1 MSYIN
6 IMRYRST
13 CPVASFLDIAGDRW
27 SLLIV
32 RELFVG
38 RKTYSEMLHMPES
51 IATNILVDRL
61 KKLQD
66 HQIIGMIKM
75 PNNSK
80 TKHYYLTEK
89 GVDLYSVMCEM
100 SVWTRKHLEGIEV
113 HPLGL
118 AQWKSF
124 DEIGIEGTKKVVT
137 ARYRQSRSKLL
148 KRE

>member
-6 IMRYRST
+6 IMSYRST

-89 GVDLYSVMCEM
+89 GVDLYSVLVEM
-100 SVWTRKHLEGIEV
+100 SVWTRKHLQGIEV
-113 HPLGL
+113 HPFGL

-137 ARYRQSRSKLL
+137 TSYRQSRSELL

>member
-6 IMRYRST
+6 IMSYRST

-100 SVWTRKHLEGIEV
+100 SLWTRKHLQGIEV

-124 DEIGIEGTKKVVT
+124 DEIGVEGTKKVVT
-137 ARYRQSRSKLL
+137 TGYRQSRSELL

>member
-6 IMRYRST
+6 IMSYRST

-80 TKHYYLTEK
+80 TKYYYLTEK
-89 GVDLYSVMCEM
+89 GVDLYSVLVEM
-100 SVWTRKHLEGIEV
+100 SLWTRKHLEGIEV

-124 DEIGIEGTKKVVT
+124 DEIGVEGTKKVVT
-137 ARYRQSRSKLL
+137 TSYRQSRSELL

>member
-137 ARYRQSRSKLL
+137 ARYRQSRSELL

>member
-6 IMRYRST
+6 IMSYRST

-100 SVWTRKHLEGIEV
+100 SLWTRKHLEGIEV

-124 DEIGIEGTKKVVT
+124 DEIGIERTKKVVT
-137 ARYRQSRSKLL
+137 TSYRQSRSELL

>member
-6 IMRYRST
+6 IMSYRST

-100 SVWTRKHLEGIEV
+100 SLWTRKHLQGIEV

-137 ARYRQSRSKLL
+137 ASYRQSRSELL

>member
-6 IMRYRST
+6 IMSYRST

-80 TKHYYLTEK
+80 TKYYYLTEK

-100 SVWTRKHLEGIEV
+100 SLWTRKHLEGIEV

-124 DEIGIEGTKKVVT
+124 DESGIEGTKKVVT
-137 ARYRQSRSKLL
+137 ASYRQSRSELL

>member
-100 SVWTRKHLEGIEV
+100 SLWTRKHLEGIEV

-137 ARYRQSRSKLL
+137 ARYRQSRSELL